1 MQTKSIYYKVSYI
14 MALFALLIV
23 QETKLA
29 HRNEAF
35 CAVGSTTFAA
45 QQRRC
50 HTEFILTEVDIS
62 KMI

>member
-1 MQTKSIYYKVSYI
+1 